1 MEEKDLITRQ
11 EHEEF
16 VRRMDEANNRQSK
29 RLEIVEKDVRQ
40 IGSLTTAVEKLA
52 MSMENMVREQMKQGE
67 RLDQLENR
75 DGEMWRK
82 VTSYIVTAVV
92 GAVVCY
98 IMTRL
103 GM

>member
-1 MEEKDLITRQ
+1 MDEKDLITRK
-11 EHEEF
+11 EYEEF
-16 VRRMDEANNRQSK
+16 VRRMDEANSRQSK

-40 IGSLTTAVEKLA
+40 INTLTTAVEKLA
-52 MSMENMVREQMKQGE
+52 MSMENMVKEQLRQGQ
-67 RLDQLENR
+67 RLDELEGR

-98 IMTRL
+98 IMTRI

>member
-1 MEEKDLITRQ
+1 MDEKDFITRQ
-11 EHEEF
+11 EHNEF
-16 VRRMDEANNRQSK
+16 VLRMDEANSRQSK

-52 MSMENMVREQMKQGE
+52 FSMENMVREQMKQGE
-67 RLDQLENR
+67 RLDQLESR

-98 IMTRL
+98 IMTRI

>member
-52 MSMENMVREQMKQGE
+52 FSMENMVREQMKQGE
-67 RLDQLENR
+67 RLDQLESR

-98 IMTRL
+98 IMTRI

>member
-1 MEEKDLITRQ
+1 MDEKDFITRQ
-11 EHEEF
+11 EHNEF
-16 VRRMDEANNRQSK
+16 VLRMDEANNRQSK

-52 MSMENMVREQMKQGE
+52 FSMENMVREQMKQGE
-67 RLDQLENR
+67 RLDQLESR

-82 VTSYIVTAVV
+82 VTSHIVTAVV

-98 IMTRL
+98 IMTRI

>member
-1 MEEKDLITRQ
+1 MDEKDLITRK

-16 VRRMDEANNRQSK
+16 VRRMDEANGRQSK
-29 RLEIVEKDVRQ
+29 RLEIVEADVRQ

-52 MSMENMVREQMKQGE
+52 FSMENMVREQMKQGE
-67 RLDQLENR
+67 RLDELESR

-98 IMTRL
+98 IMTRI

>member
-16 VRRMDEANNRQSK
+16 VRRMDEANSRQSK
-29 RLEIVEKDVRQ
+29 RLDIVESDVKQ

-52 MSMENMVREQMKQGE
+52 MSMENMVREQIKQGE
-67 RLDQLENR
+67 RLDELESR
-75 DGEMWRK
+75 DGKMWRT
-82 VTSYIVTAVV
+82 VTSYIITAIA

-98 IMTRL
+98 IMAKV

>member
-1 MEEKDLITRQ
+1 MDEKDFITRQ
-11 EHEEF
+11 EHNEF
-16 VRRMDEANNRQSK
+16 VLRMDEANSRQSK

-67 RLDQLENR
+67 RLDQLESR

>member
-1 MEEKDLITRQ
+1 MDEKDLITRK

-40 IGSLTTAVEKLA
+40 IGSLATAVEKLA
-52 MSMENMVREQMKQGE
+52 FSMENMVREQMKQGE
-67 RLDQLENR
+67 RLDQLESR

-82 VTSYIVTAVV
+82 VTSYIITAVV

>member
-1 MEEKDLITRQ
+1 MDEKDLITRQ

-67 RLDQLENR
+67 RLDQLESR

-98 IMTRL
+98 IMTRI

>member
-1 MEEKDLITRQ
+1 MDEKDLITRK

-16 VRRMDEANNRQSK
+16 VRRMDEANGRQSK

-52 MSMENMVREQMKQGE
+52 FSMENMVREQMKQGE
-67 RLDQLENR
+67 RLDQLESR

-98 IMTRL
+98 IMTRI

>member
-1 MEEKDLITRQ
+1 MEEKYLITRQ
-11 EHEEF
+11 EHDEF

-52 MSMENMVREQMKQGE
+52 FSMENMVREQMKQGE

-82 VTSYIVTAVV
+82 VTSYVVTAVA

-98 IMTRL
+98 IMTKI

>member
-1 MEEKDLITRQ
+1 MDEKDLITRK

-67 RLDQLENR
+67 RLDQLESR

-82 VTSYIVTAVV
+82 VTSYIVTAIV

-98 IMTRL
+98 IMTRI

>member
-29 RLEIVEKDVRQ
+29 RLEIVEADVRQ

-52 MSMENMVREQMKQGE
+52 FSMENMVREQMKQGE
-67 RLDQLENR
+67 RLDQLESR

>member
-1 MEEKDLITRQ
+1 MDDKDLITRK

-16 VRRMDEANNRQSK
+16 VRRMDEANSRQSK
-29 RLEIVEKDVRQ
+29 RLEIVESDVRQ
-40 IGSLTTAVEKLA
+40 ISVLTTAVEKLA
-52 MSMENMVREQMKQGE
+52 FSMENMVKEQMKQGE
-67 RLDQLENR
+67 RLEQLENR

-82 VTSYIVTAVV
+82 VTSYIITAVV

-98 IMTRL
+98 IMTRI

>member
-1 MEEKDLITRQ
+1 MDEKDLITRK

-29 RLEIVEKDVRQ
+29 RLEIVEGDVRQ

-52 MSMENMVREQMKQGE
+52 FSMENMVREQMKQGE
-67 RLDQLENR
+67 RLDQLESR

-98 IMTRL
+98 IMTRI

>member
-1 MEEKDLITRQ
+1 MEEKYLITRQ

-52 MSMENMVREQMKQGE
+52 FSMENMVREQMKQGE
-67 RLDQLENR
+67 RLDQLESR

-98 IMTRL
+98 IMTRI

>member
-67 RLDQLENR
+67 RLDQLESR

>member
-1 MEEKDLITRQ
+1 MEEKYLITRQ

-52 MSMENMVREQMKQGE
+52 FSMENMVREQMKQGE
-67 RLDQLENR
+67 RLDQLESR
-75 DGEMWRK
+75 DGEMWRR
-82 VTSYIVTAVV
+82 VTSYIITAIV

-98 IMTRL
+98 IMTRI
-103 GM
+103 GI

>member
-1 MEEKDLITRQ
+1 MDEKDLITRK

-16 VRRMDEANNRQSK
+16 VRRMDEANSRQSK

-52 MSMENMVREQMKQGE
+52 FSMENMVREQMKQGE
-67 RLDQLENR
+67 RLDQLESR

-82 VTSYIVTAVV
+82 VTSYIVTAIV

-98 IMTRL
+98 IMTRI

>member
-1 MEEKDLITRQ
+1 MDEKDLITRK

-52 MSMENMVREQMKQGE
+52 FSMENMVREQMKQGE
-67 RLDQLENR
+67 RLDQLESR

-82 VTSYIVTAVV
+82 VTSYVVTAVV

-98 IMTRL
+98 IMTRI

>member
-1 MEEKDLITRQ
+1 MDEKDLITRY
-11 EHEEF
+11 EHDEF
-16 VRRMDEANNRQSK
+16 VHRMDEANHRQSK
-29 RLEIVEKDVRQ
+29 RIEILEADVRQ

-67 RLDQLENR
+67 RLDQLESR

-82 VTSYIVTAVV
+82 VTSYIVTAFV

-98 IMTRL
+98 IMTRI

>member
-1 MEEKDLITRQ
+1 M
-11 EHEEF
+11 
-16 VRRMDEANNRQSK
+16 
-29 RLEIVEKDVRQ
+29 RQ

-52 MSMENMVREQMKQGE
+52 FSMENMVREQMKQGE

>member
-1 MEEKDLITRQ
+1 MDEKDLITRK

-16 VRRMDEANNRQSK
+16 VRRIDEANHRQSK
-29 RLEIVEKDVRQ
+29 RIEILEADVRQ
-40 IGSLTTAVEKLA
+40 IGTLTTAVEKLA
-52 MSMENMVREQMKQGE
+52 FSMENMVREQMKQGE
-67 RLDQLENR
+67 RLDELESR

-82 VTSYIVTAVV
+82 VTSYIITAVV

-98 IMTRL
+98 IMTRI

>member
-1 MEEKDLITRQ
+1 MDEKSLITRQ
-11 EHEEF
+11 EHDEF
-16 VRRMDEANNRQSK
+16 VRRMDEANHRQSK
-29 RLEIVEKDVRQ
+29 RIEVLEIDVRQ

-52 MSMENMVREQMKQGE
+52 FSMENMVREQMKQGE
-67 RLDQLENR
+67 RLDQLESR

-98 IMTRL
+98 IMTRI